1 MSPPSSTHSSV
12 SQVRVA
18 VRARPLSSAEQTRG
32 GKEIVNLSSIN
43 RTVSLGTNET
53 GKCFT
58 FDSVYDSKLSQ
69 NDLYNDLSRPLLSS
83 FLEGYNA
90 TILAYG
96 QTGSGK
102 TYTMGSEDHHGDD
115 FDPESKGLLP
125 RFMEDIFLSIKTINN
140 QKESTAESDKSVDFT
155 VSASFLEVYGDDV
168 YDLLDE
174 SDERKSL
181 QIREDTNGE
190 VAVSGLKAVPV
201 SNVQEAMDVLN
212 QGTMNRTTSSTLM
225 NSTSSRSHA
234 VFTIS
239 MVKTETSS
247 EESMDMTSSCRM
259 TFVDLAGSERMK
271 KTGAMGERA
280 KEGIKINEGLLAL
293 GNVINALAD
302 DARLAKGEKIFVP
315 YRASKLTRLLQ
326 GALGGEIANT
336 FLSLH

>member
-1 MSPPSSTHSSV
+1 M
-12 SQVRVA
+12 
-18 VRARPLSSAEQTRG
+18 
-32 GKEIVNLSSIN
+32 
-43 RTVSLGTNET
+43 
-53 GKCFT
+53 
-58 FDSVYDSKLSQ
+58 
-69 NDLYNDLSRPLLSS
+69 
-83 FLEGYNA
+83 
-90 TILAYG
+90 
-96 QTGSGK
+96 
-102 TYTMGSEDHHGDD
+102 
-115 FDPESKGLLP
+115 
-125 RFMEDIFLSIKTINN
+125 
-140 QKESTAESDKSVDFT
+140 
-155 VSASFLEVYGDDV
+155 
-168 YDLLDE
+168 LDE

-201 SNVQEAMDVLN
+201 SNVQGAMDVLN
-212 QGTMNRTTSSTLM
+212 QGTMNRTTASTLM

-247 EESMDMTSSCRM
+247 EESMNMASSCRM

-271 KTGAMGERA
+271 KTGGMGERA

-326 GALGGEIANT
+326 GALGGNSQTLFLACISPSDTNANEN
-336 FLSLH
+336 LSTLQHANRARNIKNTVKKNVDPSVIEVQRLHALTNILQCELVKSVFC